1 MKKMISLAVMLA
13 CAFSSLAYADG
24 PNDNYKP
31 GQQQEWQ
38 KGDNRGGQDANRQQ
52 GPGNNGP
59 QGNGDSHRQG
69 GDNRGPDRDQHAN
82 NRGQSKPHQD
92 RHEQDHF
99 AWNGHDF
106 RKGQPAPERYRGN
119 GYRVNDWN
127 ARGLPAPPQ
136 GQHWSYIDGNYVL
149 IAAASGIITSILVN
163 GLLSH

>member
-24 PNDNYKP
+24 PNDSYKP

-38 KGDNRGGQDANRQQ
+38 KGDNRGGQDAHRQQ

-59 QGNGDSHRQG
+59 QGNGDNHRQG
-69 GDNRGPDRDQHAN
+69 GDNRGPGRDQHAD

-106 RKGQPAPERYRGN
+106 RKGQPAPEHYRGN
-119 GYRVNDWN
+119 DYRVNDWN

>member
-24 PNDNYKP
+24 PNDNP

-38 KGDNRGGQDANRQQ
+38 KGSGHGGRESSPQRSADNRGPQGNQGNQGNSDYRGPQRNNRGGQ
-52 GPGNNGP
+52 
-59 QGNGDSHRQG
+59 GDHDMSRP
-69 GDNRGPDRDQHAN
+69 N
-82 NRGQSKPHQD
+82 

-99 AWNGHDF
+99 ALNGHDF

-119 GYRVNDWN
+119 DYRVNDWN
-127 ARGLPAPPQ
+127 DRGLPAPPQ

-149 IAAASGIITSILVN
+149 IAAATGIITSILVN
-163 GLLSH
+163 GILHH